1 MLQSGWCR
9 VLKIVESSWAT
20 HLVSDNPQDEGV
32 QFSWGVCP
40 LFLQA
45 MSSGKKVKAQMT
57 SLGGTLA
64 FLAGCTTAGVS
75 PVSTV
80 CFFWRRRC
88 SSWTAKSPNFL
99 ANQRSVSQQS
109 WSLWGVTSWAR
120 RRLRSSLTLL
130 SFQGIGRFHLSIC
143 SKTRHLW
150 RSVRKRVSPRRSWNS
165 CSSLS
170 PPRGARCAI
179 SPAWGIRCANK
190 RSAHFLLKWPSKTF
204 WLIGPNSLMRDGF
217 QCLHLTSLRSV
228 IGAGIKLFSQRS
240 LSTISQRSCLSE

>member
-20 HLVSDNPQDEGV
+20 HLVADNPQDEGV
-32 QFSWGVCP
+32 QFSCGVCP
-40 LFLQA
+40 LFLRA
-45 MSSGKKVKAQMT
+45 MSSGKKGTPAAPSSKAQMT

-170 PPRGARCAI
+170 PLRGARCAI
-179 SPAWGIRCANK
+179 SPAWGIRCANR
-190 RSAHFLLKWPSKTF
+190 RSAHFLL
-204 WLIGPNSLMRDGF
+204 N
-217 QCLHLTSLRSV
+217 
-228 IGAGIKLFSQRS
+228 
-240 LSTISQRSCLSE
+240 